1 MPRWTK
7 KLIPSTLVWKA
18 APAVDV
24 PEGLVPEVAVPLM
37 MAVEDAETITLDEEP
52 ETTPVEAEFEA
63 AALDAEAPLVEAA
76 EPEMIDPED
85 AAAVPVVM
93 VVPGRV
99 EVGPATV
106 IVVGLVQGQSV
117 MTVGP
122 ATIVVVP
129 EMMIVSPPAQETE
142 LG

>member
-7 KLIPSTLVWKA
+7 KLIPSTLVWNA

-24 PEGLVPEVAVPLM
+24 PEGLIPEVALPLI
-37 MAVEDAETITLDEEP
+37 MAVEDPETTTLDEEP

-63 AALDAEAPLVEAA
+63 AALDAETPLVEAA
-76 EPEMIDPED
+76 EPEMMDPED

-99 EVGPATV
+99 GVGPATV

-129 EMMIVSPPAQETE
+129 ETMMVSPPAQETE

>member
-37 MAVEDAETITLDEEP
+37 MAVEDPETITLDEEP

-76 EPEMIDPED
+76 EPEMMDPED
-85 AAAVPVVM
+85 AAVPVVM

-117 MTVGP
+117 MTAGP